1 MIIKVKSRS
10 GLKWSQQSPSIDKCP
25 DRLGCVVSRPGPG
38 LHLDSVYVEFVGVSE
53 VIVGLEITTGTI
65 IINCCFTYN
74 AGRAPLLEIGHL
86 SVPGTV
92 LGAFLANPKG
102 LSAKMIFTVQLIR
115 VVIIISVSEQVHSRS
130 SDTIN
135 LFYELKGTTALYLH
149 TDFFLLIF
157 FK

>member
-10 GLKWSQQSPSIDKCP
+10 GLKWSQQPPSIDKCP
-25 DRLGCVVSRPGPG
+25 DRLGCVVPRPGPG

-53 VIVGLEITTGTI
+53 VIVGLEIKELHSAQPG

-74 AGRAPLLEIGHL
+74 AGRAPLLEVGHL

-135 LFYELKGTTALYLH
+135 LFY
-149 TDFFLLIF
+149 
-157 FK
+157 